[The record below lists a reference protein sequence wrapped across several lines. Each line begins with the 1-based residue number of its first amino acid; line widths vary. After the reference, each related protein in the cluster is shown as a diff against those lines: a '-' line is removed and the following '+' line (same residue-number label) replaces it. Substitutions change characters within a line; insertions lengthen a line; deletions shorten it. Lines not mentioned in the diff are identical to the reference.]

1 MKVRCIAAGAY
12 SDELTTG
19 KEYEVLAEIGCYY
32 QLKINDKGQGY
43 QCYIKSRFEI
53 VREDN
58 KMQEKTFREVIAD
71 IKEREVWICEKFNR
85 KIIKSDDGVIEIRK
99 LNDETFDNVSA
110 LIFNDEKYKLQRK
123 EYTFK
128 EAFKA
133 YEEGKEI
140 ESCKTGYRY
149 KKINGEDGFY
159 SKFSGEWIE
168 DDITFNCEEIRSSW
182 YINY

>member
-71 IKEREVWICEKFNR
+71 IKEGEVWEGECFKVYIKNGKINIDR
-85 KIIKSDDGVIEIRK
+85 IIKEKISGYGIILDGK
-99 LNDETFDNVSA
+99 F
-110 LIFNDEKYKLQRK
+110 KLQRK
-123 EYTFK
+123 QYTFE

-133 YEEGKEI
+133 FERGGEI
-140 ESCKTGYRY
+140 ESAESNY
-149 KKINGEDGFY
+149 KYSLERDGFLY
-159 SKFSGEWIE
+159 KPALQDKVIRCSVEDRIFSLDEIQSK
-168 DDITFNCEEIRSSW
+168 W
-182 YINY
+182 YIND